1 MSINYVS
8 RSAVSYLDYVKIFEV
23 KTVKSPKLLWRLNPL
38 WAFGRNFQTM
48 SSWYFKAW
56 FVSYVRHWAHNK
68 FYVRL
73 GEDRHDEKGLS
84 ANLTLFVRTRN
95 VEYNISWN
103 EVRNG
108 LSHSFY
114 IESSQMKTKP
124 TRKQE
129 EYSTINYFV
138 SYLLPYHYKICI
150 SLLLFVF

>member
-38 WAFGRNFQTM
+38 WAFWRNFQTM

-103 EVRNG
+103 DVRNG
-108 LSHSFY
+108 LSHFCSHWV
-114 IESSQMKTKP
+114 KK
-124 TRKQE
+124 K
-129 EYSTINYFV
+129 YSYSKKRT
-138 SYLLPYHYKICI
+138 
-150 SLLLFVF
+150 SLLKCICSLLH